1 MSMSSQAH
9 RGFERLLT
17 ILLGS
22 ASLAAVDVASAA
34 FTMTEIV
41 TPDLGTFFSGA
52 SSRQF
57 ILNTDETVTGT
68 DAGDYLFGAVSGQLE
83 LKKTAGPQDAN
94 IVADNFSTL
103 GGVTVNAVP
112 CRYHTGSQ
120 LSCDGS
126 GIAVNVS
133 GNRILFVGIDLNTSQ
148 MHNGGDSASVTY
160 DITVN
165 FI

>member
-1 MSMSSQAH
+1 MGSRTH
-9 RGFERLLT
+9 RGFARFRKL
-17 ILLGS
+17 LLGS
-22 ASLAAVDVASAA
+22 VLLAALDVASAA
-34 FTMTEIV
+34 LTVTEVV
-41 TPDLGTFFSGA
+41 TPSLGTVFSGA

-57 ILNTDETVTGT
+57 ILNTDETVSGAN
-68 DAGDYLFGAVSGQLE
+68 AGDYLFGAVSGQLE

-120 LSCDGS
+120 LSCDGA
-126 GIAVNVS
+126 GIDVNVTAT
-133 GNRILFVGIDLNTSQ
+133 RTLYVGIDLNTSQ

-160 DITVN
+160 DITVTL
-165 FI
+165 I